1 MQPRTISVYG
11 ILLGRCLLVFLLGLA
26 GAVASISAS
35 GAEPDDILGP
45 DVTIVEEE
53 DRTVMEYRQNGYL
66 RMIRVVPKIGKPYY
80 LVPQDPTKGIQD
92 LERAETLLPSWVIVE
107 F

>member
-1 MQPRTISVYG
+1 MLPRTIRVFG
-11 ILLGRCLLVFLLGLA
+11 IALGA
-26 GAVASISAS
+26 GALGVLFAMIAASAPAS
-35 GAEPDDILGP
+35 GIAAELEDIEGP

-66 RMIRVVPKIGKPYY
+66 RMIRVVPKLGKPYY
-80 LVPQDPTKGIQD
+80 LVPRDPTTGIED
-92 LERAETLLPSWVIVE
+92 LERADTLLPSWVIVE

>member
-1 MQPRTISVYG
+1 MQPRTIRVLG
-11 ILLGRCLLVFLLGLA
+11 IPLGWAGLA
-26 GAVASISAS
+26 ALVATITAWAPADLLA
-35 GAEPDDILGP
+35 AELEDIVGP

-80 LVPQDPTKGIQD
+80 LVPRDPTTGIED
-92 LERAETLLPSWVIVE
+92 LERADTLLPSWVIVE

>member
-1 MQPRTISVYG
+1 MQPRKFSGHGVS
-11 ILLGRCLLVFLLGLA
+11 LGSGLA
-26 GAVASISAS
+26 LVGLALAAALPSAS
-35 GAEPDDILGP
+35 ALAAESDDIRGP
-45 DVTIVEEE
+45 DVTIVEEK

-80 LVPQDPTKGIQD
+80 LVPRDPTTGIQD
-92 LERAETLLPSWVIVE
+92 LERADTLLPSWVIVE

>member
-1 MQPRTISVYG
+1 MRSETNRIFGIS
-11 ILLGRCLLVFLLGLA
+11 LGRCLLLALLA
-26 GAVASISAS
+26 FTPVVPSISAF
-35 GAEPDDILGP
+35 GAELEDIQGP

-53 DRTVMEYRQNGYL
+53 DRTVTEYRQNGYL

-80 LVPQDPTKGIQD
+80 LVPRDPTTGIQD
-92 LERAETLLPSWVIVE
+92 LERADTLLPSWVIVE

>member
-1 MQPRTISVYG
+1 MQPVIIRVYRAS
-11 ILLGRCLLVFLLGLA
+11 LGRGLLLALLAAPAALLA
-26 GAVASISAS
+26 TDAL

-53 DRTVMEYRQNGYL
+53 DRTIMEYRQNGYL

-80 LVPQDPTKGIQD
+80 LVPRDPTTGIED
-92 LERAETLLPSWVIVE
+92 LERADTLLPSWVIVE